1 MNQPE
6 SYIKVII
13 NKYNPLHSLK
23 VQLNWHMK
31 CSYYFLWIIVLCFTV
46 SCRSQLVLTVND
58 IQKLKENEARFINKP
73 LRKLL
78 REIKPHIRLAI
89 AQENRPDG
97 MLNYILFRFV
107 SADEY
112 YKNSSKRKFA
122 GITVFVKENF
132 EWDYARS
139 AEGKSYD
146 WSKSDE
152 KKYGGLTVVDFWVSR
167 EK

>member
-1 MNQPE
+1 M
-6 SYIKVII
+6 I
-13 NKYNPLHSLK
+13 NKNNTLHFFK
-23 VQLNWHMK
+23 ARLNAHAK
-31 CSYYFLWIIVLCFTV
+31 YSCYFLGMIILLLTI
-46 SCRSQLVLTVND
+46 SCRSPLVLTVND
-58 IQKLKENEARFINKP
+58 IPKLKENETRFINKP